1 MHVLPPAQIFGIS
14 ESDLKSMPDP
24 EKPSYFSVVRRRG
37 WPAWAALLGVIVII
51 VEVILVCGSS
61 SLFHLIIPIATG
73 LERPA
78 NPSIPPNA
86 ANSVAFSPD
95 GAMLAVGFG
104 NGEVQLWRITDR
116 TLLRTLSVASDSVSR
131 ITFSP
136 DGMTLAAAYLA
147 GSVRLWQVDD
157 GALQQTLSHDSAI
170 RSIAFSP
177 DGSLLASGGWDGIVR
192 LWQIP
197 DGRLLH
203 PLEGHT
209 DWVSS
214 VAFSPDGAILASGS
228 NDGAVRLWDV
238 SSNVLLDTL
247 PSTHTSVSSLA
258 FSPKGNTLAI
268 ASFDQGIS
276 LWGIADGVRLVS
288 LPYADP
294 LWSLAFSPSGS
305 HLAAGLDG
313 KVNLWR
319 IDGENVVKEAEVH
332 LLQAQSAPLKQEDMT
347 SVLSVAFS
355 PDGATLAGGLRDGRV
370 KIWDVVN
377 GVNFFELESQPLQ
390 RTEPPVERLK

>member
-1 MHVLPPAQIFGIS
+1 MANSKKSTPP
-14 ESDLKSMPDP
+14 
-24 EKPSYFSVVRRRG
+24 SVVRRRG
-37 WPAWAALLGVIVII
+37 WPVWVALLGVIVII

-61 SLFHLIIPIATG
+61 SLFHLVIPIATG

-95 GAMLAVGFG
+95 GAMLATGFG

-116 TLLRTLSVASDSVSR
+116 TTLRTLNVASGSVSR
-131 ITFSP
+131 IAFSP
-136 DGMTLAAAYLA
+136 DGMTLATAYLA

-157 GALQQTLSHDSAI
+157 GTLQQTLSHDSAI
-170 RSIAFSP
+170 RSIDFSP
-177 DGSLLASGGWDGIVR
+177 DGSILASGGWDGIVR
-192 LWQIP
+192 LWRIA
-197 DGRLLH
+197 DGRLLAR
-203 PLEGHT
+203 LEGHT

-228 NDGAVRLWDV
+228 NDGTVRLWDV
-238 SSNVLLDTL
+238 SSNVLLDAL
-247 PSTHTSVSSLA
+247 PATHTSVSSLA

-276 LWGIADGVRLVS
+276 LWGIADGVRLFS

-294 LWSLAFSPSGS
+294 IWSLAFSPSGS
-305 HLAAGLDG
+305 HLAAGSDG

-319 IDGENVVKEAEVH
+319 VDGENVVKEVEIH
-332 LLQAQSAPLKQEDMT
+332 LLQAQGATLKQEDMT

-355 PDGATLAGGLRDGRV
+355 PAGATLAGGLRDGRV
-370 KIWDVVN
+370 KIWDVVD
-377 GVNFFELESQPLQ
+377 GAVLFELESQPL
-390 RTEPPVERLK
+390 R